1 VYKENTQK
9 ESHRLSWVTWQMIGP
24 RECSKNPHRKT
35 AAILMRRTFHAVH
48 EHNKMARNALAG
60 FSIFSFY
67 NV

>member
-1 VYKENTQK
+1 MFKKSAQK
-9 ESHRLSWVTWQMIGP
+9 NRSHFDAQNV
-24 RECSKNPHRKT
+24 
-35 AAILMRRTFHAVH
+35 HAVH